1 MAPSSEEELR
11 AQPHRRPQLSA
22 RPDHRRPLPGP
33 QPDPDR
39 AVPPW
44 RSLTCLHGGL
54 PDPAPPRHKM
64 ATGTSGQKPSGA
76 GHRGVLGRWRRLP
89 GNGPGGAAARRA
101 RPRGLRE
108 RASPPPVSGRDRA
121 SAAPGPEA
129 AARRARPA
137 RRRRSGCCGGSPLPA
152 AWPSRQL
159 PPRRTAGLV
168 LGHRTQETASSA
180 GSEGAGRTGL
190 AEAALDSCR
199 AALRWQKK
207 SSPCGTCHS

>member
-1 MAPSSEEELR
+1 M
-11 AQPHRRPQLSA
+11 
-22 RPDHRRPLPGP
+22 
-33 QPDPDR
+33 
-39 AVPPW
+39 
-44 RSLTCLHGGL
+44 
-54 PDPAPPRHKM
+54 
-64 ATGTSGQKPSGA
+64 
-76 GHRGVLGRWRRLP
+76 P

-121 SAAPGPEA
+121 SAAPGPDA

-152 AWPSRQL
+152 ARPSRQL

-199 AALRWQKK
+199 AALRWQKRAPPVVLVIR
-207 SSPCGTCHS
+207 SPQTYEEYVKVQSLVYFSNNRNSVS